1 MQDFFHIPKSWSDPV
16 PSLSRIFVLTA
27 ILLFIESLVIM
38 TRDQVPR
45 IPSITLL
52 TIVRGM
58 DVMILAI
65 FGPWSLKSAFT
76 SRAIKDSL
84 FIALTFSVAGILC
97 LMVWKKIMGS
107 SFPGSGGGIVNPS
120 QPLLIF
126 FFITACL
133 LSPIAEEL
141 LFRGLFF
148 RKMREK
154 WNIWASTFVV
164 SCLFALIHFI
174 FKGHAMAA
182 IMPFVG
188 SLLFCLGYE
197 KTKFILTP
205 ILLHIGGNLI
215 IYLSPYVSFI

>member
-16 PSLSRIFVLTA
+16 PSLSRTVILTA
-27 ILLFIESLVIM
+27 IVLFIESLLIL
-38 TRDQVPR
+38 TRNQIPR
-45 IPSITLL
+45 ITAITLL
-52 TIVRGM
+52 TALRGL
-58 DVMILAI
+58 DVLILAV

-76 SRAIKDSL
+76 SKTVKDSL
-84 FIALTFSVAGILC
+84 IITLTLSLAGILC
-97 LMVWKKIMGS
+97 LMGLKKVMGS
-107 SFPGSGGGIVNPS
+107 SFLGSGKGIDNPS
-120 QPLLIF
+120 QLILILF
-126 FFITACL
+126 YITACL

-154 WNIWASTFVV
+154 WNFRVCTFSV
-164 SCLFALIHFI
+164 SCLFALLHLL

-182 IMPFVG
+182 LMSFTG

-205 ILLHIGGNLI
+205 ILLHISGNLI
-215 IYLSPYVSFI
+215 IYLSPYIFIV